1 MLSPDERMKSAW
13 DSANRTLALNSAV
26 EVMAAEG
33 VHLEALNDAL
43 LRLLLEIRASGA
55 DDETEEIVNEVADR
69 LHGWCH
75 VSGRIET
82 HSATLSAELSQE
94 EYNRLGSMK

>member
-1 MLSPDERMKSAW
+1 MLSPYERMKSAW

-43 LRLLLEIRASGA
+43 LRLLLEIRSAGA

-82 HSATLSAELSQE
+82 QSATLSAAPFQGDITRPAALT
-94 EYNRLGSMK
+94 

>member
-1 MLSPDERMKSAW
+1 MLSPYERMKSAW
-13 DSANRTLALNSAV
+13 DSASRTLALNSAI

-94 EYNRLGSMK
+94 DYNRLGSMK